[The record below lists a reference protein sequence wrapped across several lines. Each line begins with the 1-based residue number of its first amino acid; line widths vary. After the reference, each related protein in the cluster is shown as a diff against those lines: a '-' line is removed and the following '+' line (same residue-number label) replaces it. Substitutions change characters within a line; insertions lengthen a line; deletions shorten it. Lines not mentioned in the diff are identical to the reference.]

1 LICQAHLRDF
11 FNGDRI
17 YLFTSTVWSAAHI
30 KLEGVADRI
39 LVKGFRWGARRAPA
53 IGQTEKV
60 MPKLELKSLTL
71 LIEDKRALN
80 LFKEAIKMRT
90 RYNQAV
96 LEVRDNGK
104 VLAVFKLS
112 GLQPR
117 EIRSSWKV
125 EEAENV
131 LFTFDKVEK

>member
-1 LICQAHLRDF
+1 MRSHRFVIPLCIFMIL
-11 FNGDRI
+11 
-17 YLFTSTVWSAAHI
+17 LFTSAVWSAAFI
-30 KLEGVADRI
+30 KIEGVADRI
-39 LVKGFRWGARRAPA
+39 LVKGFRWGARRGPT

-60 MPKLELKSLTL
+60 LPKLELKSLTL
-71 LIEDKRALN
+71 LIEDKRALKT
-80 LFKEAIKMRT
+80 FKEAIKMKT
-90 RYNQAV
+90 RYTQAV

-112 GLQPR
+112 GLTPR

-125 EEAENV
+125 EEAESV

>member
-1 LICQAHLRDF
+1 MRSHRFVIPLCIFMIL
-11 FNGDRI
+11 
-17 YLFTSTVWSAAHI
+17 LFATSVWSAAYI
-30 KLEGVADRI
+30 KLEGVADLI
-39 LVKGFRWGARRAPA
+39 QVKGFTWGARRAPR
-53 IGQTEKV
+53 IGQVEKV
-60 MPKLELKSLTL
+60 YPKVELKSLTL
-71 LIEDKRALN
+71 LIEDRRALK
-80 LFKEAIKMRT
+80 LFKEAIKMKT
-90 RYNQAV
+90 RYNNAV

-125 EEAENV
+125 EEAESV